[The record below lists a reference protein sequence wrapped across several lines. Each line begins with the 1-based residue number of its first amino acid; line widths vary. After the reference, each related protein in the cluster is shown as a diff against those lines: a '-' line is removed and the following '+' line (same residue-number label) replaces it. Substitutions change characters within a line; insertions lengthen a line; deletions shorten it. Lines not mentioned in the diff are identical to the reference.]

1 MSDFFKT
8 VKQSCSKLANKTNT
22 KYKQK
27 NEQILI
33 CRALMQETDIDFVH
47 YIEILWQKEAQTE
60 NNNNYKKRGKE
71 SYTIK
76 PQYIYKLLTYRHIVA
91 LSDTSKCATP
101 GFV

>member
-1 MSDFFKT
+1 
-8 VKQSCSKLANKTNT
+8 
-22 KYKQK
+22 
-27 NEQILI
+27 
-33 CRALMQETDIDFVH
+33 MQETDIDFVH

-60 NNNNYKKRGKE
+60 NNNNYKQRGKE

-101 GFV
+101 GFVWLYKDFLWLQAVMVGFVSLWV